1 MRFPQILRGK
11 APCEDKKMSDKPWGG
26 RFKERTSGAVEAYTE
41 SISFDGE
48 LYAQD
53 IAGSKAHARMLGR
66 QGVISPSEAEL
77 LISGLDQVRTEIEA
91 GTFPWRQE
99 LEDVH
104 MNIETRLTEIVGEVG
119 KKLHTGRS
127 RNDQV
132 CLDFRL
138 YVSDGLRRWAVLA
151 RKLCGVYLE
160 QARKHTDVL
169 LPGCTHMQPAQP
181 VSLAHHLLAYAWMFK
196 RDVERILDCEKRVR
210 ISPLGAA
217 ALAGTTYPLDPAFVA
232 EQLGMYGTFSN
243 SMDAVADRD
252 FALEALFC
260 GAVIMAHLSRFC
272 EELVWWAN
280 PQFGFVTL
288 SDAHSTGS
296 SIMPQKKNPDVAEI
310 MRGKTGRAYGN
321 LINLFTTL
329 KGLPLTYNRDLQEDK
344 IPFLDTDKTVQ
355 NSLALMADMLAATT
369 FNASRMRRA
378 LSAGYLNATE
388 LADYLASRGI
398 PFREAHHI
406 TGRAVALAEE
416 KGVGLEDLS
425 LEELRSLSP
434 LIENDVYTVLDYDTA
449 VRRRNIHG
457 GTGPESVSFQIRE
470 LEAWLS
476 SSLPWEA

>member
-1 MRFPQILRGK
+1 
-11 APCEDKKMSDKPWGG
+11 MSDKPWGG

-41 SISFDGE
+41 SISFDRE

-53 IAGSKAHARMLGR
+53 IAGSQAHAAMLGR
-66 QGVISPSEAEL
+66 QGVITPEEADAL
-77 LISGLDQVRTEIEA
+77 VRGLDTVRREIES
-91 GTFPWRQE
+91 GRFPWRQD

-104 MNIETRLTEIVGEVG
+104 MNVETRLTELVGEVG

-138 YVSDGLRRWAVLA
+138 YVSDSLREWSKLSRALVAMFA
-151 RKLCGVYLE
+151 RRAAE
-160 QARKHTDVL
+160 HQDTL

-181 VSLAHHLLAYAWMFK
+181 VSLSHHLLAYAWMFR
-196 RDVERILDCEKRVR
+196 RDVERMADCERRAR

-217 ALAGTTYPLDPAFVA
+217 ALAGTTYPLDPAGVA
-232 EQLGMYGTFSN
+232 EELGMYGTFKN

-260 GAVIMAHLSRFC
+260 GSVVMAHLSRFC
-272 EELVWWAN
+272 EEIIWWAN

-310 MRGKTGRAYGN
+310 MRGKTGRTYGN
-321 LINLFTTL
+321 LMNLLATV

-344 IPFLDTDKTVQ
+344 IPFLDTDKTVRA
-355 NSLALMADMLAATT
+355 SLALMADMLGGIR
-369 FNASRMRRA
+369 FNADRMRKA
-378 LSAGYLNATE
+378 LSAGFLNATE
-388 LADYLASRGI
+388 LADYLTTRGM
-398 PFREAHHI
+398 PFREAHHV
-406 TGRAVALAEE
+406 TGRAVALAEG

-425 LEELRSLSP
+425 LEELRALCP
-434 LIENDVYTVLDYDTA
+434 DIGPDVYTVLDYDTA
-449 VRRRNIHG
+449 VRRRNIPG
-457 GTGPESVSFQIRE
+457 GTGPDSVKVQLQE
-470 LEAWLS
+470 LETWLMDT
-476 SSLPWEA
+476 PV